1 MDIFREIT
9 YAEKAGSGFDKIFT
23 ALLSKG
29 KSLPKPVQTENS
41 ILFRIE
47 ADIFSE
53 NLVELSLLYKQ
64 MNKKDIDLEKLIVL
78 NSIYTGQKLTFPE
91 LEQCPFINTYQL
103 RKILS
108 ELQDLEFIETTG
120 RTSGLKYIIH
130 RSKLAS
136 TDDKISYSKLKKQE
150 KARQIE
156 AIMRYLDTADEIDN
170 EAARKMLNIP
180 DTNASYVSRL
190 FLEMV
195 EKNLIEVAKE
205 IRHNQRTYKLK
216 Q

>member
-1 MDIFREIT
+1 
-9 YAEKAGSGFDKIFT
+9 
-23 ALLSKG
+23 
-29 KSLPKPVQTENS
+29 
-41 ILFRIE
+41 
-47 ADIFSE
+47 
-53 NLVELSLLYKQ
+53 
-64 MNKKDIDLEKLIVL
+64 L
-78 NSIYTGQKLTFPE
+78 NHIYTGQKLTFQD
-91 LEQCPFINTYQL
+91 LEQSPFINTYQL

-108 ELQDLEFIETTG
+108 ELQELEFIETTG

-130 RSKLAS
+130 RSKLAT

-156 AIMRYLDTADEIDN
+156 AIIRYLDTADEIDN

-190 FLEMV
+190 FAEMV
-195 EKNLIEVAKE
+195 EKRQIEISGEVK
-205 IRHNQRTYKLK
+205 HNQRTYKLK